1 MTDAEDSLKQQM
13 LHYNPLLF
21 IIVMDM
27 LSKEMERGY
36 FGKYSM
42 WMTAL
47 IAE

>member
-1 MTDAEDSLKQQM
+1 MTAAEDSLKQQK

-21 IIVMDM
+21 IVMDM

-36 FGKYSM
+36 FGRYSM